1 MRGNVDWRLLL
12 ACSGPIFA
20 IPCVPITRKVMMKH
34 RTASV
39 WAAAAVLILPVP
51 WLVSRVQEAAS
62 QPRQFLALMQIILFV
77 ALLLAA
83 AWIDY
88 REHIIPDILN
98 LGIALSALLC
108 FRPANFWGLLAAVPF
123 LAAAMGGR
131 MGGGDVK
138 MVAAC
143 GLVLGF
149 WDTMFGCIIGLFL
162 MLCFCL
168 VLPGGLRRK
177 EARPMAPFLSA
188 GFLAAYFLP

>member
-1 MRGNVDWRLLL
+1 MPV
-12 ACSGPIFA
+12 
-20 IPCVPITRKVMMKH
+20 K
-34 RTASV
+34 
-39 WAAAAVLILPVP
+39 AAGAALILPAP
-51 WLVSRVQEAAS
+51 WLVSGMQETAS
-62 QPRQFLALMQIILFV
+62 QPGRILAQLQTILFA

-108 FRPANFWGLLAAVPF
+108 FRPANLWGLLAAVPF
-123 LAAAMGGR
+123 LVAAMGGG

-138 MVAAC
+138 MVSAC

-149 WDTMFGCIIGLFL
+149 WDAMFGCLIGLFL
-162 MLCFCL
+162 MLCSCL
-168 VLPGGLRRK
+168 VVSGGLRGK

>member
-1 MRGNVDWRLLL
+1 MPVRG
-12 ACSGPIFA
+12 
-20 IPCVPITRKVMMKH
+20 
-34 RTASV
+34 
-39 WAAAAVLILPVP
+39 AAAALILPVP
-51 WLVSRVQEAAS
+51 WLVSRVQESAS
-62 QPRQFLALMQIILFV
+62 QPEQIPALMQIILFA

-88 REHIIPDILN
+88 QEHIIPDILN

-108 FRPANFWGLLAAVPF
+108 FRPANLWGLLAAVPF
-123 LAAAMGGR
+123 LVAAMGGG

-149 WDTMFGCIIGLFL
+149 WDTIFGCIIGLLL
-162 MLCFCL
+162 MLCSCL
-168 VLPGGLRRK
+168 VISGGLWGK

>member
-1 MRGNVDWRLLL
+1 MPV
-12 ACSGPIFA
+12 
-20 IPCVPITRKVMMKH
+20 K
-34 RTASV
+34 
-39 WAAAAVLILPVP
+39 AAAAVLILPVP

-138 MVAAC
+138 TVAAC

>member
-1 MRGNVDWRLLL
+1 MPV
-12 ACSGPIFA
+12 
-20 IPCVPITRKVMMKH
+20 K
-34 RTASV
+34 
-39 WAAAAVLILPVP
+39 AAAAVLILPVP

-62 QPRQFLALMQIILFV
+62 QPGRILHLLQIILFV
-77 ALLLAA
+77 VLLLAA
-83 AWIDY
+83 AWIDC

-108 FRPANFWGLLAAVPF
+108 FRPANLWGLLAVIPF

-149 WDTMFGCIIGLFL
+149 WDTIFGCIIGLLL
-162 MLCFCL
+162 MLCSCL
-168 VLPGGLRRK
+168 VISGGLRGK

-188 GFLAAYFLP
+188 GFLAAYVLP

>member
-1 MRGNVDWRLLL
+1 M
-12 ACSGPIFA
+12 A
-20 IPCVPITRKVMMKH
+20 
-34 RTASV
+34 
-39 WAAAAVLILPVP
+39 LIMPVT
-51 WLVSRVQEAAS
+51 WLVSGIQGVAI
-62 QPRQFLALMQIILFV
+62 QPGQILALMQIILFA

-88 REHIIPDILN
+88 QEHIIPDILN
-98 LGIALSALLC
+98 LGIALSAFLC
-108 FRPANFWGLLAAVPF
+108 FRPANLWGLLAVIPF

-143 GLVLGF
+143 GLVLGLG
-149 WDTMFGCIIGLFL
+149 DTIFGCIIGLFL

-168 VLPGGLRRK
+168 VLPGGLCRK

-188 GFLAAYFLP
+188 GFLAACFLS

>member
-1 MRGNVDWRLLL
+1 MPVRG
-12 ACSGPIFA
+12 
-20 IPCVPITRKVMMKH
+20 
-34 RTASV
+34 
-39 WAAAAVLILPVP
+39 AAAALILPVP
-51 WLVSRVQEAAS
+51 WLVSGIQESAS
-62 QPRQFLALMQIILFV
+62 QPGQILALMQIILFA

-83 AWIDY
+83 AWIDC
-88 REHIIPDILN
+88 RRHIIPDVLN

-123 LAAAMGGR
+123 LVAAMGGR

-138 MVAAC
+138 LVAAC

-149 WDTMFGCIIGLFL
+149 WDTIFGCIIGLLL
-162 MLCFCL
+162 MLCSCL
-168 VLPGGLRRK
+168 VISGGLRGK

>member
-1 MRGNVDWRLLL
+1 M
-12 ACSGPIFA
+12 A
-20 IPCVPITRKVMMKH
+20 
-34 RTASV
+34 
-39 WAAAAVLILPVP
+39 LIMPAP
-51 WLVSRVQEAAS
+51 WLVSGIQGVAS
-62 QPRQFLALMQIILFV
+62 QPERLPALMQIILFA

-98 LGIALSALLC
+98 LWIALSALLC
-108 FRPANFWGLLAAVPF
+108 FRPENLWGLLTAVPF

-149 WDTMFGCIIGLFL
+149 WDAMFGCIIGLFL
-162 MLCFCL
+162 MLCLCL

-188 GFLAAYFLP
+188 GFLAACFLP

>member
-1 MRGNVDWRLLL
+1 M
-12 ACSGPIFA
+12 
-20 IPCVPITRKVMMKH
+20 
-34 RTASV
+34 
-39 WAAAAVLILPVP
+39 
-51 WLVSRVQEAAS
+51 
-62 QPRQFLALMQIILFV
+62 
-77 ALLLAA
+77 
-83 AWIDY
+83 
-88 REHIIPDILN
+88 
-98 LGIALSALLC
+98 SALLC
-108 FRPANFWGLLAAVPF
+108 FRPENLWGLLAAVPF

-149 WDTMFGCIIGLFL
+149 WDAMFGCIIGLFL

>member
-1 MRGNVDWRLLL
+1 MPV
-12 ACSGPIFA
+12 
-20 IPCVPITRKVMMKH
+20 K
-34 RTASV
+34 
-39 WAAAAVLILPVP
+39 AAAAALILPVP
-51 WLVSRVQEAAS
+51 WLVSRVQETAS
-62 QPRQFLALMQIILFV
+62 QPGRILALLQIILFV

-98 LGIALSALLC
+98 VGIALSALLC
-108 FRPANFWGLLAAVPF
+108 FRSANLWGLLAAVPF

-143 GLVLGF
+143 GLVLGLG
-149 WDTMFGCIIGLFL
+149 DTMFGCIIGLFL

>member
-1 MRGNVDWRLLL
+1 MPARG
-12 ACSGPIFA
+12 
-20 IPCVPITRKVMMKH
+20 
-34 RTASV
+34 
-39 WAAAAVLILPVP
+39 AAAALILPVP
-51 WLVSRVQEAAS
+51 WLVSGVQEAAS
-62 QPRQFLALMQIILFV
+62 QPGRILALIQTVLFAV
-77 ALLLAA
+77 LLLAA

-98 LGIALSALLC
+98 LWIALSALLC
-108 FRPANFWGLLAAVPF
+108 FRPENLWGLLAAVPF

-149 WDTMFGCIIGLFL
+149 WDAMFGCIIGLFL

>member
-1 MRGNVDWRLLL
+1 MPVRG
-12 ACSGPIFA
+12 
-20 IPCVPITRKVMMKH
+20 
-34 RTASV
+34 
-39 WAAAAVLILPVP
+39 AAAALILPVP
-51 WLVSRVQEAAS
+51 WLVSGIQESAS
-62 QPRQFLALMQIILFV
+62 QPGQILALMQIILFA

-83 AWIDY
+83 AWIDC
-88 REHIIPDILN
+88 RRHIIPDVLN

-108 FRPANFWGLLAAVPF
+108 FRPANLWGLLAVVPF

-143 GLVLGF
+143 GLVLGLG
-149 WDTMFGCIIGLFL
+149 DTIFGCIIGLLL
-162 MLCFCL
+162 MLCSCL
-168 VLPGGLRRK
+168 VISGGLRGK

>member
-1 MRGNVDWRLLL
+1 MPV
-12 ACSGPIFA
+12 
-20 IPCVPITRKVMMKH
+20 K
-34 RTASV
+34 
-39 WAAAAVLILPVP
+39 AAAAALILPVP

-62 QPRQFLALMQIILFV
+62 QPGRILHLLQIILFV
-77 ALLLAA
+77 VLLLAA

-98 LGIALSALLC
+98 LGIALSAFLC
-108 FRPANFWGLLAAVPF
+108 FRPANLWGLLTAVPF

-149 WDTMFGCIIGLFL
+149 WDAMFGCIIGLFL

-168 VLPGGLRRK
+168 VLPGGLRRR

>member
-1 MRGNVDWRLLL
+1 MPV
-12 ACSGPIFA
+12 
-20 IPCVPITRKVMMKH
+20 K
-34 RTASV
+34 
-39 WAAAAVLILPVP
+39 AAAAALILPAP

-62 QPRQFLALMQIILFV
+62 QPGRILALIQTVLLAV
-77 ALLLAA
+77 LLLAA

-98 LGIALSALLC
+98 LWIALSALLC
-108 FRPANFWGLLAAVPF
+108 FRPANLWGLLAVIPF

-143 GLVLGF
+143 GLVLGLG
-149 WDTMFGCIIGLFL
+149 DTMFGCIIGLFL

-188 GFLAAYFLP
+188 GFLAAYFFP

>member
-1 MRGNVDWRLLL
+1 MPVKSAG
-12 ACSGPIFA
+12 
-20 IPCVPITRKVMMKH
+20 T
-34 RTASV
+34 T
-39 WAAAAVLILPVP
+39 LILPVP
-51 WLVSRVQEAAS
+51 WIVSSVQEAAS
-62 QPRQFLALMQIILFV
+62 QPGRILALMQTVLFAV
-77 ALLLAA
+77 LLLAA

-88 REHIIPDILN
+88 RKHIIPDILN
-98 LGIALSALLC
+98 LGIALSVLLC
-108 FRPANFWGLLAAVPF
+108 FRPANLWGLLAAVPF

-149 WDTMFGCIIGLFL
+149 WDAMFGCIIGLFL

-188 GFLAAYFLP
+188 GFLAACFLP

>member
-1 MRGNVDWRLLL
+1 MPARAGI
-12 ACSGPIFA
+12 A
-20 IPCVPITRKVMMKH
+20 
-34 RTASV
+34 
-39 WAAAAVLILPVP
+39 LILPVT
-51 WLVSRVQEAAS
+51 WLVSGIQGVAI
-62 QPRQFLALMQIILFV
+62 QPGQILALMQIILFA

-88 REHIIPDILN
+88 QEHIIPDILN
-98 LGIALSALLC
+98 LGIALSAFLC
-108 FRPANFWGLLAAVPF
+108 FRPANLWGLLAVIPF

-143 GLVLGF
+143 GLVLGLG
-149 WDTMFGCIIGLFL
+149 DTIFGCVIGLLL
-162 MLCFCL
+162 MLCSCL
-168 VLPGGLRRK
+168 VISGGLWGK